1 MGRGKGIKVW
11 EEKVE
16 EAEGLGKDMV
26 VRRTEQPSYFQQ
38 TYRLTGV
45 MT

>member
-11 EEKVE
+11 EEKDE
-16 EAEGLGKDMV
+16 EVGRLGKAMV